1 MSDVEVVKLGRVSKW
16 KEKEKLERWEEG
28 ERREQKVLGAQ
39 TPTVA
44 LCATWG
50 HQLLRFSVLSIVLV
64 GRP

>member
-1 MSDVEVVKLGRVSKW
+1 MLMGTLSRKK
-16 KEKEKLERWEEG
+16 G
-28 ERREQKVLGAQ
+28 EREAGEMGGRGELGAQ

-50 HQLLRFSVLSIVLV
+50 HQLLRFSVLSVALV